1 MNALRRVPF
10 GNENCELCVFTHVCF
25 MKVKTIMKHIV
36 AIICGCLKLLNTL
49 KLNFMAEAIDLL

>member
-25 MKVKTIMKHIV
+25 MKVKTIMKHLV
-36 AIICGCLKLLNTL
+36 AFIRGCLKLLNTL